1 MKKIYSLS
9 ILLLLL
15 QSAFATTEID
25 RFECGIYELNGKI
38 LEGDGST
45 LTFIMYPKT
54 KKEYHVKIT
63 APYLYLKK
71 IMDKN
76 PMISK
81 IKVQVL
87 SEGLA
92 SHIKPIALAEPQSGN
107 PNLEKVNNFKKL
119 KALACKK

>member
-1 MKKIYSLS
+1 MKIIIYALS
-9 ILLLLL
+9 FLLL

-38 LEGDGST
+38 VEGDGSI
-45 LTFIMYPKT
+45 LTFMMYPKT
-54 KKEYHVKIT
+54 KKEYQIKIS

-92 SHIKPIALAEPQSGN
+92 SQIKPIALAEPQSGN

-119 KALACKK
+119 KALACQK